1 MITKKLTLRI
11 LRLAAIAPAIVIA
24 GCNSS
29 TSTQPPAPR
38 SSTQPP
44 APQSSAKTSSPVA
57 AVFPPASLTAFRAF
71 AATGDAAQVTQV
83 GFTNEGLSSCPDP
96 TYDVTIPKSLGVR
109 AVEADLAAF
118 FVQAGLLGNQC
129 QPTVFAFYSKAQAD
143 AGNGYTAGR
152 VIITTNSPGPPWN
165 LEVDAGGDTSPAGS
179 FNFNF

>member
-1 MITKKLTLRI
+1 MVTNKPTLRI
-11 LRLAAIAPAIVIA
+11 LGLGAIAPAIVIA
-24 GCNSS
+24 GCSS
-29 TSTQPPAPR
+29 SPNTQA
-38 SSTQPP
+38 P
-44 APQSSAKTSSPVA
+44 APQASSKTSAPVVA
-57 AVFPPASLTAFRAF
+57 SFPPGTLAAFRAF

-165 LEVDAGGDTSPAGS
+165 LEVDAGSDVSQAGS